1 MKFIT
6 AIITLFVA
14 CAALSAQSVQKG
26 RVLLYNGTEAK
37 TALQGVTL
45 SASGAGATIS
55 DAEGLFTLSFRTLH
69 AGDAIRF
76 RRIELSGYEVMN
88 QEALDNVLIA
98 NQAVVDD
105 EASLLTIVMCST
117 EELARLRDGY
127 RTVAAQRYEQQ
138 LADAQRQVE
147 QLQADGKIKAEE
159 YAKRMDELETRYEQ
173 QLETLDTYVDKFAR
187 IDLSELDD
195 FEKEI
200 IALVQQGE
208 FDEAIARYDDQHL
221 TERLQKGV
229 EEQRKLASDVETVS
243 KAITAKEA
251 EAERLE
257 RNIEKRDALRAR
269 LKEGAT
275 E

>member
-1 MKFIT
+1 M
-6 AIITLFVA
+6 A
-14 CAALSAQSVQKG
+14 CAALSAQSVQRG
-26 RVLLYNGTEAK
+26 RVLLYHGAEAK
-37 TALQGVTL
+37 TPLQGVTL

-55 DAEGLFTLSFRTLH
+55 DAEGLFALSFRTLH

-88 QEALDNVLIA
+88 TEALEGALIA

-105 EASLLTIVMCST
+105 EASLLTIVMCSS

-147 QLQADGKIKAEE
+147 QLQAEGKLQAEE

-200 IALVQQGE
+200 IVLVQQGK

-269 LKEGAT
+269 LKEGVT